1 MVTTGTRL
9 PVSNHPHLNHHP
21 TSRQAR
27 ATQPSAHL
35 HRFRAAAA
43 VASSQPLGF
52 RPLDTYFKCLL
63 LMNCI
68 VLSYNCFIILTYTVI
83 PPSSPAL
90 AFQNVTACS
99 LKITSKVYRV
109 STHARKRI
117 WARGVEQLCGCN
129 HIICG
134 GSGTFERPLGSWSS
148 FVRDSYRLRWTVNDI
163 L

>member
-117 WARGVEQLCGCN
+117 WARGTTLRLQPHNLRRF
-129 HIICG
+129 
-134 GSGTFERPLGSWSS
+134 GSLREAARIMVKFRER
-148 FVRDSYRLRWTVNDI
+148 FI
-163 L
+163 